1 MKRVPRFWRGQV
13 VVFREACEVVEQ
25 GYKEVLRGQNGHR
38 VMWIKLLQCK
48 DDKKRKQYMGVVVN
62 FLQNLVMFFE
72 DVVFEKDKLCV
83 VVRDILKEVVKWYN
97 KYFVFTVLSSVKV
110 FEVFE
115 GWVVQNYG
123 SVDRYIQLKGQRV
136 RVKSEI
142 SMINVEGV
150 ELRKVGDLYTF

>member
-25 GYKEVLRGQNGHR
+25 GYKEVLREQNGHR

-72 DVVFEKDKLCV
+72 NVVFEKDKLCV
-83 VVRDILKEVVKWYN
+83 VVRDILKEAVKWYN
-97 KYFVFTVLSSVKV
+97 RYFVFTVLSSVKV

-123 SVDRYIQLKGQRV
+123 SVDRYIQLKGQGV

-142 SMINVEGV
+142 GMINVEGV
-150 ELRKVGDLYTF
+150 ELRKVGELYTF